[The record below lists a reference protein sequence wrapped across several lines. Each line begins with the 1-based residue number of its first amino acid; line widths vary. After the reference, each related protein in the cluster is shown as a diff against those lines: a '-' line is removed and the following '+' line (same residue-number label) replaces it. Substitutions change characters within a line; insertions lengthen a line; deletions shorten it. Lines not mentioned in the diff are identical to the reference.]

1 MNIGIDI
8 VEVGRIA
15 KLIKNKAFLKRVFT
29 AQEMAYCSAKKNKAQ
44 HFAVRFAA
52 KEAVYKALGQ
62 AALALTDIG
71 VKNQPSGKPEV
82 YIKGKR
88 KSGIAI
94 SLTHTDSYAAAV
106 AVKQ

>member
-1 MNIGIDI
+1 MQIGIDI
-8 VEVGRIA
+8 VEVSRIA

-29 AQEMAYCSAKKNKAQ
+29 VQEITYCTAKKNRAQ

-52 KEAVYKALGQ
+52 KEAVYKALDQ

-82 YIKGKR
+82 FIRGKR
-88 KSGIAI
+88 KPAIAI

-106 AVKQ
+106 ALKK

>member
-1 MNIGIDI
+1 MQIGIDI
-8 VEVGRIA
+8 VEVSRIA

-29 AQEMAYCSAKKNKAQ
+29 DQEILYCAAKKNMAQ

-62 AALALTDIG
+62 AGLALTDIG
-71 VKNQPSGKPEV
+71 VKNLPSGKPEV
-82 YIKGKR
+82 CISGKR
-88 KSGIAI
+88 RAAIAI

-106 AVKQ
+106 ALKK